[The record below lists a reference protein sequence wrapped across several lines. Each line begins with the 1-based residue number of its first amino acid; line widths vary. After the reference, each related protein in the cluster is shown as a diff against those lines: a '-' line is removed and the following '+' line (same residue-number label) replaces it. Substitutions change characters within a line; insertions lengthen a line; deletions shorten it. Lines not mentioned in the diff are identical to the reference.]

1 MQNESHDRLQ
11 ATLGEVHEIALSPP
25 RPARSATST
34 LFLIDGTAFGIWA
47 GHIPTFKQQFA
58 ISDGRLSIA
67 LFALVVGSLISM
79 PVAGHMSARKG
90 SRIVVASSTVGY
102 CLALMLLPFAPTFWL
117 FVACALVFG
126 VMRGGVDVSI
136 NAQAVV
142 VERAYAQPIMSSFQA
157 FWSIG
162 GLCGAGL
169 ASITLRH
176 GFRAAQSLPV
186 AGILLLCVS
195 ASACRR
201 LLREQKAVE
210 AVPIFRRPQG
220 ALLWLGLLAFLALFG
235 EGVMADWS
243 AVYLKSSIDVSGS
256 LAALGYAVYSI
267 AMAAGRLSGDWIVHH
282 VGNISTLQRS
292 GVLMAAGLA
301 LALGVHA
308 WIPALVGF
316 TIVGLGLSN
325 AVPILF
331 GAAGRASESGPGVG
345 IASVTTLGYLGFLLG
360 PPVIGWFSELTGLRT
375 ALGLV
380 ILFGIAI
387 SILSKRALQ
396 QNERTGLS
404 PIRSR

>member
-1 MQNESHDRLQ
+1 MRNDSNDPQQ
-11 ATLGEVHEIALSPP
+11 ATLGNVHEVTLPPP
-25 RPARSATST
+25 RLARWATSA

-67 LFALVVGSLISM
+67 LFALVIGSLISM
-79 PVAGHMSARKG
+79 PVAGHLSARKG
-90 SRIVVASSTVGY
+90 SRIVAVSSIVGY
-102 CLALMLLPFAPTFWL
+102 CLALVLLPFAPTFWL

-126 VMRGGVDVSI
+126 FMRGGVDVPI
-136 NAQAVV
+136 NVQAVI
-142 VERAYAQPIMSSFQA
+142 VEKAYAQPIMSSFQA

-186 AGILLLCVS
+186 EGILLLCVS
-195 ASACRR
+195 ASACRY
-201 LLREQKAVE
+201 LLQERKAVE
-210 AVPIFRRPQG
+210 AVPMFRRPQG
-220 ALLWLGLLAFLALFG
+220 ALLWVGLLAFLALFG

-243 AVYLKSSIDVSGS
+243 AVYLKSSIAVSAS

-267 AMAAGRLSGDWIVHH
+267 AMAVGRLSGDWIVHH
-282 VGNISTLQRS
+282 VGNVSTLQRS
-292 GVLMAAGLA
+292 GVLTAVGLA

-308 WIPALVGF
+308 LIPALVGF

-325 AVPILF
+325 AIPILF

-360 PPVIGWFSELTGLRT
+360 PPVIGWLSELIGLRT

-380 ILFGIAI
+380 IVCGIAI
-387 SILSKRALQ
+387 STLSKRAL
-396 QNERTGLS
+396 
-404 PIRSR
+404 